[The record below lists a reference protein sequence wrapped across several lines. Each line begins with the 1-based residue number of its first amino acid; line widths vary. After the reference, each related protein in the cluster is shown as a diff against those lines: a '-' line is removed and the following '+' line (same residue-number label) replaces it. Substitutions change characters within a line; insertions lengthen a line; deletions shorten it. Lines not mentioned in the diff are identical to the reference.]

1 MYFLQSIFQVSFL
14 GLVQG
19 LTEFLP
25 VSSSGHL
32 VIIQHF
38 LPLVNQQPV
47 VLDLMLHLGSLLA
60 LLVYFFS
67 KIKNIF
73 IDKKL
78 ISSIISSKARKKVLS
93 EARVLISRE
102 TRKKVLSEAR
112 VLISSKARKKVLSEA
127 RVLISRET
135 RKKVLSEA
143 RVLILA
149 TIITV
154 VIVFPFRKIVET
166 SFSNLRFAGIMLIG
180 TGIVLFLASR
190 KKGNN
195 KDKVGFKEAIMVG
208 LGQAL
213 AVFPGIS
220 RSGLTISAGIGSG
233 LKSNVATEFSFL
245 LAIPLIT
252 GAAVL
257 EIPKIISVS
266 SGLLL
271 IYFIGFLV
279 SFFVSLFSLKLL
291 MKILKLNQK
300 NLVYFAYYC
309 FLVGLTVILGV

>member
-93 EARVLISRE
+93 EARVLIS
-102 TRKKVLSEAR
+102 
-112 VLISSKARKKVLSEA
+112 SKARN
-127 RVLISRET
+127 
-135 RKKVLSEA
+135 KVLSEA

>member
-78 ISSIISSKARKKVLS
+78 ISSIISSEARNKVLPN
-93 EARVLISRE
+93 EA
-102 TRKKVLSEAR
+102 KQ

>member
-78 ISSIISSKARKKVLS
+78 ISS
-93 EARVLISRE
+93 
-102 TRKKVLSEAR
+102 
-112 VLISSKARKKVLSEA
+112 
-127 RVLISRET
+127 
-135 RKKVLSEA
+135 
-143 RVLILA
+143 LILA

>member
-1 MYFLQSIFQVSFL
+1 MTS
-14 GLVQG
+14 
-19 LTEFLP
+19 T
-25 VSSSGHL
+25 
-32 VIIQHF
+32 
-38 LPLVNQQPV
+38 
-47 VLDLMLHLGSLLA
+47 
-60 LLVYFFS
+60 
-67 KIKNIF
+67 
-73 IDKKL
+73 
-78 ISSIISSKARKKVLS
+78 
-93 EARVLISRE
+93 SRE
-102 TRKKVLSEAR
+102 KNVSAMKTFFYFDKPTTKLTRN
-112 VLISSKARKKVLSEA
+112 
-127 RVLISRET
+127 
-135 RKKVLSEA
+135 KVLSEA

>member
-102 TRKKVLSEAR
+102 T
-112 VLISSKARKKVLSEA
+112 RKKVLSEA